1 MNALLGLA
9 DDYVNDG
16 RVITEVLSNKAQPNE
31 LNEHS
36 KTTAQLGAVYKAINA
51 PFGKFALDT
60 LVASTTA
67 LKKPDTQAGNLAYD
81 QIEAK
86 IANLTAQRDVVAGA
100 IRDALNGAAR
110 GSAKIDESNAKAW
123 ITQSQALLDAAA
135 ALAATP

>member
-1 MNALLGLA
+1 MNAVLGLG
-9 DDYVNDG
+9 DDYANDG
-16 RVITEVLSNKAQPNE
+16 RVITEVLSNRAQPNE

-36 KTTAQLGAVYKAINA
+36 KPTAQLGAMYKAINA

-67 LKKPDTQAGNLAYD
+67 LKKPDTPAGNLAYD

-86 IANLTAQRDVVAGA
+86 IADLTSQRNVLAGA

-110 GSAKIDESNAKAW
+110 GNTKIDESNTKAW
-123 ITQSQALLDAAA
+123 INQGQA
-135 ALAATP
+135 